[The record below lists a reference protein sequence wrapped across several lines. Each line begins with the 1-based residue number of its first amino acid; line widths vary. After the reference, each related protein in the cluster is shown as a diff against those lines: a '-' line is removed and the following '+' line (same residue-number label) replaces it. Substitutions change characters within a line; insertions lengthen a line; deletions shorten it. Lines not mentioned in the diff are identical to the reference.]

1 LGDRCWVVAVADGA
15 TVEPGTTLEAG
26 ARVVF
31 HADQILALELGSAGA
46 VHLEVNGETI
56 RTGSIGEVVRL
67 ELRWKHGEVVTTYV

>member
-1 LGDRCWVVAVADGA
+1 VADGA